1 MTQCNQPKGWF
12 SRNWKWI
19 VGLVAGAT
27 LLSCLCVAAVT
38 GITGVGILGAFSMI
52 KANPVYQ
59 EALQTVQS
67 DSRAQEMLG
76 TPITAGW
83 MISGQIS
90 ETGPTGTA
98 DFSIPVSGP
107 NGSGRV
113 DVVAKKING
122 KWTITLLQLVM
133 DGSFERLLIIGEVH

>member
-1 MTQCNQPKGWF
+1 MSQSTQPKGWF

-19 VGLVAGAT
+19 AGLFAGAA
-27 LLSCLCVAAVT
+27 LLSCLCLAAVA
-38 GITGVGILGAFSMI
+38 GITGISIVGAFSMI
-52 KANPVYQ
+52 KATPVYQ
-59 EALQTVQS
+59 EALQTVQN

-83 MISGQIS
+83 MISGEII

-107 NGSGRV
+107 KGSGRV
-113 DVVAKKING
+113 DVVAKKVNG
-122 KWTITLLQLVM
+122 EWTITLLQLVM